1 MNFCKIK
8 PVLSVLTWP
17 YRRLAWSWTVY
28 GWTGSLLTGLL
39 HDLTSAEIRLQLIHV
54 FCFGQTETAGSA
66 SIPPPSPDVSL
77 PAISA
82 LSLSLPGTLLS
93 LNLASFVWPLH
104 SDMGMCILHV
114 PATDFTWKKWECWK
128 VFVLQSSAFHQ
139 SLFSLQFNTGDVRA
153 CAHAF
158 IYLFTI
164 SAHCSKDLVLYK
176 LPWYQLHETAPVKA
190 IKISELSF
198 QMSLLLSFS
207 HFPGMKRVFCDG
219 LASHANNGTSP
230 EQDKRLKLI
239 CQGQEP
245 YCGVLFSPPPPFVSF
260 LWSASPCWCWL
271 SIITIRYFSQ
281 FFLQQNSDSF

>member
-8 PVLSVLTWP
+8 PVSSVLTWP
-17 YRRLAWSWTVY
+17 YRRLVWSWTVY
-28 GWTGSLLTGLL
+28 GWTGRLLTGLL
-39 HDLTSAEIRLQLIHV
+39 HDLTSAEIRLHLIHV

-66 SIPPPSPDVSL
+66 SIPPPAPDVSL

-82 LSLSLPGTLLS
+82 LCCLYLEPCSAWKP
-93 LNLASFVWPLH
+93 LASFVWPFH

-139 SLFSLQFNTGDVRA
+139 SLFSLQLNTRDVRA

-158 IYLFTI
+158 IYLFTM

-176 LPWYQLHETAPVKA
+176 LSWYQLHKTAPVKA

-198 QMSLLLSFS
+198 QMTLLLRFS
-207 HFPGMKRVFCDG
+207 HFPGEFSVTALLPM
-219 LASHANNGTSP
+219 
-230 EQDKRLKLI
+230 LI
-239 CQGQEP
+239 TAP
-245 YCGVLFSPPPPFVSF
+245 ALNR
-260 LWSASPCWCWL
+260 
-271 SIITIRYFSQ
+271 IRG
-281 FFLQQNSDSF
+281 